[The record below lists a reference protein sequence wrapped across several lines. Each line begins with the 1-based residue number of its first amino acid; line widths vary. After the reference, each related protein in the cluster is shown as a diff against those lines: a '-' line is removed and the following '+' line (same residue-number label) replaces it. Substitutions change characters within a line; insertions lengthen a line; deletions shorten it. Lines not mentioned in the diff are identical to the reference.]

1 MEKIEIN
8 SENEY
13 EIQLP
18 TDKNNTYSITFISD
32 DSLEITANLINSIIN
47 KSFSNRFAFEEIKEN
62 EYFLEF
68 NDLNE
73 IFDEIKDKIINN
85 KITINENENSLEI
98 KIALS
103 SEENKEITFELK
115 YIFKTNKE
123 AINDLNKIIVEQ
135 NNEII
140 DLKNKINDLD
150 EKLKRLWEEKKK
162 KKKISNLNS
171 VILNGNDKYN
181 ESLKYWID
189 PSKKIK
195 AQLLYRLSE
204 NGNSFLTFHQL
215 CDNKGPNLS
224 LFHIN
229 NGDIVGIY
237 TPLDF
242 DTSEKWKED
251 TETFLFNL
259 SKNKKFKKWVKE
271 KSIYCGASYGPN
283 TRAFGITLGYPMNKL
298 YFNIRGMDSYY
309 CKGGDILPCS
319 NVTNIFDLIEVEIY
333 QIIIE

>member
-150 EKLKRLWEEKKK
+150 EKLKIHVNYIQIQKKEMFVPY
-162 KKKISNLNS
+162 I
-171 VILNGNDKYN
+171 
-181 ESLKYWID
+181 
-189 PSKKIK
+189 
-195 AQLLYRLSE
+195 
-204 NGNSFLTFHQL
+204 
-215 CDNKGPNLS
+215 
-224 LFHIN
+224 
-229 NGDIVGIY
+229 IY
-237 TPLDF
+237 
-242 DTSEKWKED
+242 
-251 TETFLFNL
+251 
-259 SKNKKFKKWVKE
+259 KE
-271 KSIYCGASYGPN
+271 KN
-283 TRAFGITLGYPMNKL
+283 
-298 YFNIRGMDSYY
+298 YF
-309 CKGGDILPCS
+309 
-319 NVTNIFDLIEVEIY
+319 
-333 QIIIE
+333 